1 MDNFFSDNS
10 TINISDGVIDNIDSD
25 RGTTFITVSYSDC
38 VNCTSTDRS
47 VKLIVDRNTRIFN
60 ENGNRIP
67 VSDLRVGMAINAT
80 MSSAMTR
87 SIPPQSSALVIRI
100 IGRPLPDNVA
110 IGRIVDVDRQ
120 NRNFT
125 TISDTNLSSI
135 IRFNVPMDTRIL
147 NRNGRPINF
156 NALVP
161 GLSVRVRHAA
171 FMTASIPPQTTAF
184 EVRIR

>member
-110 IGRIVDVDRQ
+110 IGRIVDVD
-120 NRNFT
+120 
-125 TISDTNLSSI
+125 
-135 IRFNVPMDTRIL
+135 
-147 NRNGRPINF
+147 
-156 NALVP
+156 
-161 GLSVRVRHAA
+161 
-171 FMTASIPPQTTAF
+171 
-184 EVRIR
+184 